1 MEVEQKQ
8 NPNKGFSDVQ
18 YLMDNGIVGKTEVV

>member
-1 MEVEQKQ
+1 MEVDQKQ

-18 YLMDNGIVGKTEVV
+18 YLMDNGILGQIEVV